1 MQMKQKNPLIHIH
14 TNHEA
19 LLQAE
24 RYFEATTTEAEEEA
38 LKCYSV
44 SPQALADP
52 RLDELRFVMGVA
64 VAGQRM
70 HRPSAVHPN
79 PRPMSLSWL
88 RPAVAACLVGLC
100 AAVSLTVEDN
110 ANRCVA
116 YIHGQETTDPVLV
129 MQAMQHSV
137 NQLEVMDET
146 PSVEAQLHSMFET
159 LDNESGTDGSLH

>member
-1 MQMKQKNPLIHIH
+1 MKPHNPHIHIH
-14 TNHEA
+14 TSHEA
-19 LLQAE
+19 LLLAE

-38 LKCYSV
+38 LKRYIV
-44 SPQALADP
+44 SPQALADS
-52 RLDELRFVMGVA
+52 RFDEVRFVMGVA
-64 VAGQRM
+64 VTGQRM
-70 HRPSAVHPN
+70 HRSSAIQSHP
-79 PRPMSLSWL
+79 RHVSLSWL
-88 RPAVAACLVGLC
+88 RPAIAACLVGLC

>member
-1 MQMKQKNPLIHIH
+1 MNTNDTPIHIR

-38 LKCYSV
+38 LKRYIV
-44 SPQALADP
+44 SAQALADP

-64 VAGQRM
+64 VAGQRR
-70 HRPSAVHPN
+70 HRPLAVHPR
-79 PRPMSLSWL
+79 PRRVSQSWL

-100 AAVSLTVEDN
+100 AAVSLTVEDH

-116 YIHGQETTDPVLV
+116 YIHGQETTDPALV
-129 MQAMQHSV
+129 MQAMQHSA
-137 NQLEVMDET
+137 NQLEVMDNT

-159 LDNESGTDGSLH
+159 LDNESGTNASLP